1 MRIPIDRSY
10 YEEEQIDN
18 EAILPIQ
25 KTVTYE
31 VTQVEAANE
40 VEEVAEKANSILL
53 VEDNEELLQLMT
65 KLLNRDYNV
74 FTAENGKEGITVLE
88 NEDIDLIV
96 SDVMMPE
103 MNGIEFCKYVKG
115 HLEISHIPVILLT
128 AKNKEEDRAEAY
140 EAGAEAF
147 ISKPFN
153 LTVLFFSRIFPASFL
168 WKPSTSGTVMS

>member
-1 MRIPIDRSY
+1 MLFKRFYEGDYRKFNTIGTGIGLSLTKDLVELHGGTISVESEVDQGTEFIVRIPIDRSY

-96 SDVMMPE
+96 SDVMMP
-103 MNGIEFCKYVKG
+103 
-115 HLEISHIPVILLT
+115 
-128 AKNKEEDRAEAY
+128 
-140 EAGAEAF
+140 
-147 ISKPFN
+147 
-153 LTVLFFSRIFPASFL
+153 
-168 WKPSTSGTVMS
+168 

>member
-74 FTAENGKEGITVLE
+74 FTAENGKEGITVLR
-88 NEDIDLIV
+88 
-96 SDVMMPE
+96 MR
-103 MNGIEFCKYVKG
+103 
-115 HLEISHIPVILLT
+115 ILT
-128 AKNKEEDRAEAY
+128 
-140 EAGAEAF
+140 
-147 ISKPFN
+147 
-153 LTVLFFSRIFPASFL
+153 
-168 WKPSTSGTVMS
+168 

>member
-1 MRIPIDRSY
+1 MKQSCRYRR
-10 YEEEQIDN
+10 Q
-18 EAILPIQ
+18 
-25 KTVTYE
+25 VTYE

-103 MNGIEFCKYVKG
+103 MNGIEFCKYVK
-115 HLEISHIPVILLT
+115 VIWKS
-128 AKNKEEDRAEAY
+128 A
-140 EAGAEAF
+140 
-147 ISKPFN
+147 
-153 LTVLFFSRIFPASFL
+153 IFR
-168 WKPSTSGTVMS
+168 